1 MVGGIERGLT
11 HGAALAQSFLL
22 TRGVIRRVV
31 NDVEL
36 TALTAWWC
44 RLRRDG
50 QVIRQFRLAPQAA
63 IGFILRSSFD
73 WRAGVRTR
81 WL

>member
-1 MVGGIERGLT
+1 MVSGTRRGLT
-11 HGAALAQSFLL
+11 HGAALAQSLL
-22 TRGVIRRVV
+22 LARGVIRRVV
-31 NDVEL
+31 NGVEL
-36 TALTAWWC
+36 TALTAGWC
-44 RLRRDG
+44 RLLRNG
-50 QVIRQFRLAPQAA
+50 HVIRPFRLAPQAA

>member
-1 MVGGIERGLT
+1 MERGLT
-11 HGAALAQSFLL
+11 YGAALAQSLLL

-36 TALTAWWC
+36 PALAEWRR
-44 RLRRDG
+44 RLLRDG
-50 QVIRQFRLAPQAA
+50 NVIRQFRLAPQAA
-63 IGFILRSSFD
+63 IHFILRSSFD